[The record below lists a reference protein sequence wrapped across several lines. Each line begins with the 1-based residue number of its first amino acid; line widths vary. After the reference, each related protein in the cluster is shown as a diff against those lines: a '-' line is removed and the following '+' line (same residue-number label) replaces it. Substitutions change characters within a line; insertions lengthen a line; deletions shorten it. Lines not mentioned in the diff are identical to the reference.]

1 MSASTSPLW
10 NIKPAIRLN
19 RRDPYLLLQHVTL
32 FVRDQDRSLQFY
44 VDFLG
49 FSVVLDHRSPD
60 GQRWLTIA
68 PPDGTARLALVTPQP
83 DSEDS
88 PYIGEGRQVVFLTE
102 DVEAK
107 YREWSERGIC
117 FLHPPK
123 ATPWGSVLTRFEDVD
138 GNRFALIG
146 FDQATREV
154 EEQRCRIEDRLESE
168 RHAALE
174 LEIARQVQSRLF
186 PQGLPAVRSLEYAG
200 TCIQARQV
208 GGDYYD
214 YLDLGRGRLGLVI
227 ADIAGKGI
235 AAALLMANL
244 QANLRSQ
251 CATASDQPQRFW
263 RSVNQLFYENT
274 TDRDYATFFYAE
286 YDDKTQRLRYA
297 NCGHLAALLLR
308 RDNTLERLEF
318 TTTVLGLFEKWECS
332 LEERQLFSGDIFMLY
347 TDGVTESAND
357 AAEEFGEERLIEV
370 LRQDRGRS
378 SQGLILSVVDQVRKF
393 HPHEQKDDITLIVA
407 KCRENF
413 ALI

>member
-83 DSEDS
+83 DSEDF
-88 PYIGEGRQVVFLTE
+88 PYIGKGRQVVFLTE

-107 YREWSERGIC
+107 YREWSERGVC

-154 EEQRCRIEDRLESE
+154 EDQRCRIEDRLESE

-186 PQGLPAVRSLEYAG
+186 PQGLPAVRTLEYAG

-214 YLDLGRGRLGLVI
+214 YLDLGQRRLGLVI

-251 CATASDQPQRFW
+251 CATASDQPQRFL

-297 NCGHLAALLLR
+297 NCGHLSALLLR
-308 RDNTLERLEF
+308 RDDTLERLES

-332 LEERQLFSGDIFMLY
+332 LEERHLCSGDIFMLY
-347 TDGVTESAND
+347 TDGVTESVND
-357 AAEEFGEERLIEV
+357 AGEEFGEERLIEV
-370 LRQDRGRS
+370 LRRDRGRS
-378 SQGLILSVVDQVRKF
+378 SQGLISSVVDQVQKF
-393 HPHEQKDDITLIVA
+393 HPHEQQDDITLIVA